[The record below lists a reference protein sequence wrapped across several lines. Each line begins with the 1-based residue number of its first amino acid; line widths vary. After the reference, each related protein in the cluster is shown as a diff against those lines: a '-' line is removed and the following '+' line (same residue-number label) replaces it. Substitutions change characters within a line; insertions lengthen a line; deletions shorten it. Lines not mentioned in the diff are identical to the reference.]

1 MIVTVML
8 FSFVWQYNDTY
19 YAGLQLPNVKM
30 LPRAFDLFNSSLTGW
45 NGDLNINNLL
55 SQYVLDDPKV
65 LSMLRNAAMLLILSP
80 LMLVY
85 AVAQRYFIQSID
97 RSGLVG

>member
-1 MIVTVML
+1 
-8 FSFVWQYNDTY
+8 
-19 YAGLQLPNVKM
+19 
-30 LPRAFDLFNSSLTGW
+30 
-45 NGDLNINNLL
+45 
-55 SQYVLDDPKV
+55 
-65 LSMLRNAAMLLILSP
+65 MLRNAAMLLILSP